1 MFLKPPLCSRS
12 ACRGSPI
19 HFPIPSPSPTD
30 TDSFR
35 IEADRRRGSKHL
47 TMTTIPSF
55 SLSLKR
61 GRDCQRAVVYTI
73 YHVTSELGWC
83 ENQMRQH
90 SSTKRTTSEQ
100 TFVMFIYFSP
110 PSFALDEASVVRH
123 LPLPRFVLV
132 YTLFFFDLF
141 CRYPLLSFLQLQVV
155 TSCLAPRPQQEVSP
169 LSDRCA
175 PLLTPVS
182 TNHKGAYV
190 KTFPTQKK

>member
-1 MFLKPPLCSRS
+1 MSAVGRGCVSNRYDERSVFLKPPPLFPLSLS
-12 ACRGSPI
+12 GFPHPSPPI
-19 HFPIPSPSPTD
+19 HFLIPSPSPTD

-55 SLSLKR
+55 SLCLKR

-132 YTLFFFDLF
+132 YTLFFFVLF
-141 CRYPLLSFLQLQVV
+141 L
-155 TSCLAPRPQQEVSP
+155 
-169 LSDRCA
+169 
-175 PLLTPVS
+175 
-182 TNHKGAYV
+182 
-190 KTFPTQKK
+190 

>member
-1 MFLKPPLCSRS
+1 MCLQQIRRAVGVPQAPPLFPLSLS
-12 ACRGSPI
+12 GFPHPSP
-19 HFPIPSPSPTD
+19 PSTSPSPPSPTD

-55 SLSLKR
+55 SLSPKR

-83 ENQMRQH
+83 EHQMRLH

-100 TFVMFIYFSP
+100 TFVIFIYFSP
-110 PSFALDEASVVRH
+110 PSFALDDASVVRH

-132 YTLFFFDLF
+132 YTLLFF
-141 CRYPLLSFLQLQVV
+141 LSFFVDILCFPFF
-155 TSCLAPRPQQEVSP
+155 SCKWSP
-169 LSDRCA
+169 
-175 PLLTPVS
+175 PV
-182 TNHKGAYV
+182 
-190 KTFPTQKK
+190 

>member
-1 MFLKPPLCSRS
+1 MSPTDTTSGRRSSSPPFVPAQLVGVPPSFP
-12 ACRGSPI
+12 PI
-19 HFPIPSPSPTD
+19 HFPIPPPSPTD

-55 SLSLKR
+55 SLSPKR

-83 ENQMRQH
+83 ENQMRLH

-100 TFVMFIYFSP
+100 TFVIFIYFSP
-110 PSFALDEASVVRH
+110 PSFALDDASVVRH

-132 YTLFFFDLF
+132 YTLFFFFLF
-141 CRYPLLSFLQLQVV
+141 L
-155 TSCLAPRPQQEVSP
+155 
-169 LSDRCA
+169 
-175 PLLTPVS
+175 
-182 TNHKGAYV
+182 
-190 KTFPTQKK
+190 